1 MMPVSRDELMIRSGA
16 GSVVLSFAVLLSACA
31 SDPVIQA
38 QPEPGYVTKWNAAC
52 LEEYDRD
59 MASIRPVEADLTE
72 PERPEI
78 PIPAVADNDTPVD
91 VPIVETEEPIKGDLM
106 EGMRGPFSPLAVE
119 YRESQRRQ
127 KAAND
132 EFRQRTTARRDA
144 CLAHPP
150 VALVEGVCPFID
162 YGPYYL
168 TLFEDETAGEICYPQ
183 RVPPPPPAPMSTW
196 RAFQNSF
203 LRPIRVAFNG
213 GSPAVR
219 QEIRS
224 IAQDWADATNAE
236 VGPTAQWM
244 FPHDPHNLKGALNF
258 DFGTETPDG
267 FEFHT
272 WSRDDET
279 YAADIRIAFEDGM
292 GFWSMIGTDATKSW
306 LAAPGAASMNLEGL
320 HGYAPMPKD
329 WRAVVYHEFGHA
341 LGLHHEHQ
349 HPTSD
354 CGNALRLEDDLG
366 YQLTLDAGD
375 RAVADEDGR
384 RPGVLTL
391 LQHAPNHWSRR
402 DAEFNMQQ
410 LRKTRKL
417 AVMEFDPKSIMLYEF
432 APEWY
437 RDDAPAECLPT
448 GVRATEPSELD
459 YKMVA
464 QTYQEIMQSWLDT
477 PWGQ

>member
-1 MMPVSRDELMIRSGA
+1 MVFIALVLM
-16 GSVVLSFAVLLSACA
+16 LKACA
-31 SDPVIQA
+31 TSPHTDPQSEPSYISD
-38 QPEPGYVTKWNAAC
+38 WNAAC
-52 LEEYDRD
+52 LDAYEREL
-59 MASIRPVEADLTE
+59 ASIKPVEIDLTE
-72 PERPEI
+72 PERPDRPYPGQPENDA
-78 PIPAVADNDTPVD
+78 PID
-91 VPIVETEEPIKGDLM
+91 VPIVESDEPLDKDLM

-119 YRESQRRQ
+119 YRESQREQ
-127 KAAND
+127 KDVND
-132 EFRQRTTARRDA
+132 WMRRRTTEQRDT
-144 CLAHPP
+144 CFAHPP
-150 VALVEGVCPFID
+150 VPAEEGDCPD
-162 YGPYYL
+162 LYYGPYY
-168 TLFEDETAGEICYPQ
+168 FELRDDDEAGEICYPQ
-183 RVPPPPPAPMSTW
+183 RIPPPAPVPMSTW
-196 RAFQNSF
+196 RAYQNSF

-219 QEIRS
+219 EAIRS

-236 VGPTAQWM
+236 LGPTARLR
-244 FPHDPHNLKGALNF
+244 FPHDPHNLRGALNF

-267 FEFHT
+267 FKFHT

-279 YAADIRIAFEDGM
+279 YAADIRIGFEDGQ

-341 LGLHHEHQ
+341 LGLQHEHQ
-349 HPTSD
+349 HPTSE
-354 CGNALRLEDDLG
+354 CGNALRLEDDAG
-366 YQLTLDAGD
+366 YQITVDEND
-375 RAVADEDGR
+375 RAVPDSEGR

-391 LQHAPNHWSRR
+391 LQYAPNYWSRR
-402 DAEFNMQQ
+402 DAEFNMRQ

-417 AVMEFDPKSIMLYEF
+417 AVSEYDPKSIMLYEF

-437 RDDAPAECLPT
+437 RDDAPEACLPT

-464 QTYQEIMQSWLDT
+464 QTYQEIMQSFLDT